1 PVCAGEPARPR
12 PGAEPEAPAAPEGD
26 RAAARQDPGARSD
39 PHPTAALLVPG
50 TSEGGARA
58 RRRQEAP
65 RQAGGDPRA
74 DGAARDGPRHGRGQ
88 TRPGMSDAARLPVPP
103 PALIMDVS
111 LRG

>member
-1 PVCAGEPARPR
+1 
-12 PGAEPEAPAAPEGD
+12 
-26 RAAARQDPGARSD
+26 
-39 PHPTAALLVPG
+39 TAALLVPG

-103 PALIMDVS
+103 GAPIMDAL
-111 LRG
+111 LRGRTGFDGGEETRDACREIGRASCRERGES